1 MMFWATHMPICISL
15 GWFFFFSGI
24 SEIMERKFKAVKH
37 SFNIK
42 DSIISSTR
50 VVITG

>member
-1 MMFWATHMPICISL
+1 MCIF
-15 GWFFFFSGI
+15 GFFFFSGI
-24 SEIMERKFKAVKH
+24 NEIMERKFKAVKH

-42 DSIISSTR
+42 DSIISSTQ